1 MTYISTQ
8 FRVALYDLV
17 MHINKLATIL
27 KKTVLENLNNLE
39 IYVKVFVGIIGIIA
53 AFGKLRESFASI
65 KRKQELK
72 LDLEILQNLKSN
84 NNFETSEIEEK
95 IKYKIKKA
103 FEDRTE
109 NFTNFFVGIAV
120 FVGFGFWTVD
130 IFRSSDEFNG
140 WIILTLLCCLIGLT
154 LIFNSDNKK
163 EEKGIFYQIGFYDK
177 ENFRIGII
185 ITLLTGIL
193 TAILI
198 WKIDGFSFWQFLSGL
213 LCLIGMGSIKNNIKR
228 I

>member
-1 MTYISTQ
+1 M
-8 FRVALYDLV
+8 RD
-17 MHINKLATIL
+17 
-27 KKTVLENLNNLE
+27 LNNIE
-39 IYVKVFVGIIGIIA
+39 TYVKVFVGIIGAIA

-72 LDLEILQNLKSN
+72 LDLEILEKLKSN
-84 NNFETSEIEEK
+84 DKFEISEIEEK
-95 IKYKIKKA
+95 ISYKLKKA

-109 NFTNFFVGIAV
+109 NLTNFFVGIAV

-130 IFRSSDEFNG
+130 IFKSSEGFNG
-140 WIILTLLCCLIGLT
+140 WIILTLLCCLTGLT
-154 LIFNSDNKK
+154 LIFSSNNKK

-177 ENFRIGII
+177 ESFRIGII

-198 WKIDGFSFWQFLSGL
+198 WKIKGFSFWQFLSGL
-213 LCLIGMGSIKNNIKR
+213 FFVIGIGSLIKNIKR
-228 I
+228 VKNYG